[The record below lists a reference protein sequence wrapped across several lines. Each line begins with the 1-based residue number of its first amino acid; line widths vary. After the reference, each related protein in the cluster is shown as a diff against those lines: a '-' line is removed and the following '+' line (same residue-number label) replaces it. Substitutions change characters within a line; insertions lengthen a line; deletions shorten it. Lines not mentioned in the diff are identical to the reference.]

1 MTTEPFT
8 FSITDTIRQSWALF
22 KKHAQFFV
30 VLGLVSVILGL
41 ASNNRHIPGILSLV
55 VGVASYLWTIVWL
68 KTSLAVARGD
78 ETKLS
83 FGALQQLLPTFT
95 EALLLAGVGLL
106 SGLLVLAGFVLLIIP
121 GLYVLV
127 RLSFANL
134 AYLDRKEGVR
144 KSLRY
149 SWSITK
155 GDRFWTTLLAGI
167 VALGLYLVGILF
179 FGVGIL
185 ATYPLA
191 MLLVAKLYV
200 ALSNDHSA
208 SQAIA
213 PQPQEIPASTPE
225 ASPEESKQE

>member
-1 MTTEPFT
+1 MTTQPFT
-8 FSITDTIRQSWALF
+8 FSITDTIRHSWALF

-41 ASNNRHIPGILSLV
+41 TGNSKHIPGLLSLV
-55 VGVASYLWTIVWL
+55 VGVASYVWTIVWL
-68 KTSLAVARGD
+68 KASLAVARGD

-95 EALLLAGVGLL
+95 EALLLAGIALL
-106 SGLLVLAGFVLLIIP
+106 SGILVLAGLILLIIP
-121 GLYVLV
+121 GFYILI

-167 VALGLYLVGILF
+167 VALGLYLVGVLF
-179 FGVGIL
+179 FGVGVL
-185 ATYPLA
+185 VTYPLA
-191 MLLVAKLYV
+191 MLLMAKLYV
-200 ALSNDHSA
+200 ALSDDHGA
-208 SQAIA
+208 SQAVA
-213 PQPQEIPASTPE
+213 PQPAEIPAVTPE
-225 ASPEESKQE
+225 TSPEESK